1 MRMKLIVALVSDDRT
16 EAVIEAARAGGATG
30 ATIIGRAR
38 GEGLRP
44 EKTFLGLELQ
54 SLGNAVLFVV
64 VETRARDILERI
76 RDAGRFEEEPGAGV
90 AFQIAIEDAV
100 GLTTQMPTIQE
111 ELGELL

>member
-16 EAVIEAARAGGATG
+16 AAVIEAARAGGATG

-76 RDAGRFEEEPGAGV
+76 RDAGRFEEEQGAGV

-100 GLTTQMPTIQE
+100 GLTTQMPTIRE

>member
-16 EAVIEAARAGGATG
+16 AAVIEAARAGGATG

>member
-16 EAVIEAARAGGATG
+16 AAVIEAARAGGATG

-38 GEGLRP
+38 GEGLHP

-76 RDAGRFEEEPGAGV
+76 RDAGRFEEEHGAGV

-100 GLTTQMPTIQE
+100 GLTTQMPTIRE

>member
-16 EAVIEAARAGGATG
+16 KAVIEAARAGGATG

-44 EKTFLGLELQ
+44 EKTFLGLDLQ

-76 RDAGRFEEEPGAGV
+76 RDAGRFEEEAGAGM

-100 GLTTQMPTIQE
+100 GLTTQMPAIQE

>member
-1 MRMKLIVALVSDDRT
+1 MKLIVALVSDDRT
-16 EAVIEAARAGGATG
+16 AAVIEAARAGGATG